1 MEPDQPVRN
10 GHFGDLGNGLNDT
23 KTDHGNNSIDVGNVP
38 EPTNGSLFKGKG
50 KTPSDRLV
58 LIPSATPILQVD
70 LWKAASAAE
79 INSKYARRFLQA
91 LIAEKL
97 VEVVLIP
104 RERARSALGYIQ
116 SSAKI
121 SSEDMPSS

>member
-1 MEPDQPVRN
+1 MTRDLRSRRAETTFLGPLLSKRLN
-10 GHFGDLGNGLNDT
+10 GGFRL
-23 KTDHGNNSIDVGNVP
+23 DVVS
-38 EPTNGSLFKGKG
+38 T
-50 KTPSDRLV
+50 R
-58 LIPSATPILQVD
+58 
-70 LWKAASAAE
+70 
-79 INSKYARRFLQA
+79 
-91 LIAEKL
+91 EKL